1 MKIFYFEQ
9 HPQKNYLWRLT
20 PTAFLKFSR
29 LIEECGFCSAEYYTK
44 ELSNQMYRHIKAAE
58 VSEALQEQ
66 ISHAQS
72 NVVNMNNAALGCM
85 FRAVLSNDLENFLQI
100 KNRFI

>member
-20 PTAFLKFSR
+20 PTAYQKYSR
-29 LIEECGFCSAEYYTK
+29 LVNECGFCSAEYYTK
-44 ELSNQMYRHIKAAE
+44 ELSNLMYHHIKDEEAKQ
-58 VSEALQEQ
+58 ALQRQNSQ
-66 ISHAQS
+66 IQPNVINMSDVALSH
-72 NVVNMNNAALGCM
+72 M
-85 FRAVLSNDLENFLQI
+85 FSSLLINEYKKFHRI